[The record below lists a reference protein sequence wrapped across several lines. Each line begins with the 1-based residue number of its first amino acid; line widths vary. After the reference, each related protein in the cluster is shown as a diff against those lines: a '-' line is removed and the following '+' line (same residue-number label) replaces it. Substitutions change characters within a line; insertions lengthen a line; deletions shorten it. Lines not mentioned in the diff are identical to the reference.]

1 MAGRSVFLRFAGS
14 LTLLALGC
22 GGADE
27 DRDSMAATS
36 ITTLST
42 IGGTDG
48 DTADGGDTDGDSDTD
63 GNAVQFLEVLPVET
77 LLELDLNTPS
87 SLEFTV
93 RANFT
98 DGTTLDVTDE
108 AEWTVTNESVGTMS
122 GTTLEIPGFA
132 DPFFESTII
141 TAVVGDEVG
150 KAQVT
155 VAAYDLL
162 NDFFFILPFE
172 DGDGPQDKPLTFST
186 DVKAMDVFINM
197 DVTGSM
203 ADEINNL
210 RAALSGE
217 IIPAIQAQVPDT
229 EFGAGSFADFP
240 LAPYGDPLT
249 DQPFRLLQPITAN
262 ITDVQIAVG
271 TYVAAGGSDGP
282 ESNIEAL
289 YQIATGEGLVGP
301 APTSVA
307 PNMDGIGG
315 VGFREGSFPIVVSIT
330 DALSH
335 DPMGDATCDF
345 GGPEVYAGAVAPLAH
360 SQQQAMD
367 ALNSICGRV
376 IQIAVGATGP
386 CSAYDDGIQFNAA
399 TGALV
404 PPEAWDVA
412 GRPAGCAVGQCCTGI
427 SGVGVAPD
435 ATGLCPMTYQANANG
450 TGVDS
455 SFSSAVSL
463 LAAYGQFDVTSTVTG
478 VDADVDG
485 APLPGGTT
493 TADFIQSVTPFDHG
507 MVPLPGVADPTLT
520 PTAFENVVPNTDVI
534 FTVTA
539 FNDFVEQGTSPR
551 LFTANIQVLADSC
564 GELDDRDVFILVPP
578 EELPPPAG

>member
-1 MAGRSVFLRFAGS
+1 M
-14 LTLLALGC
+14 LLALGC
-22 GGADE
+22 GGGE
-27 DRDSMAATS
+27 GERDSTASSS

-42 IGGTDG
+42 ISGTE
-48 DTADGGDTDGDSDTD
+48 GDTDNGDDTDGESDTD

-87 SLEFTV
+87 SLQFTV
-93 RANFT
+93 RAKFP

-108 AEWTVTNESVGTMS
+108 AEWTVTNENVGTMN

-155 VAAYDLL
+155 VAAYDLV
-162 NDFFFILPFE
+162 NDFFFVLPFE

-203 ADEINNL
+203 SEEINNL
-210 RAALSGE
+210 RAALSGD

-240 LAPYGDPLT
+240 LPPYGDSST
-249 DQPFRLLQPITAN
+249 DQPFRLLQPITAD

-271 TYVAAGGSDGP
+271 TYVAAGGNDGP

-307 PNMDGIGG
+307 PNMEGIGG

-335 DPMGDATCDF
+335 DPMGDAACEF
-345 GGPEVYAGAVAPLAH
+345 GGAEVYAGAVAPLAH

-376 IQIAVGATGP
+376 IQIAVGGPGP
-386 CSAYDDGIQFNAA
+386 CSAYDDGLQFNQA

-412 GRPAGCAVGQCCTGI
+412 GRPAGCAAGQCCTGI
-427 SGVGVAPD
+427 SGAGVAPD
-435 ATGLCPMTYQANANG
+435 AAGLCPMTYQANGNG

-478 VDADVDG
+478 VETDVDG
-485 APLPGGTT
+485 DPLPAGTT

-520 PTAFENVVPNTDVI
+520 PTVFENVVPNTDVV

-539 FNDFVEQGTSPR
+539 FNDFVEQSSTPR

>member
-1 MAGRSVFLRFAGS
+1 M
-14 LTLLALGC
+14 LLALGC

-27 DRDSMAATS
+27 DRDASSGTS
-36 ITTLST
+36 ITT
-42 IGGTDG
+42 IGTFSGT
-48 DTADGGDTDGDSDTD
+48 DSDTEGQSTSGTD
-63 GNAVQFLEVLPVET
+63 TDEGVQVEYLEVLPAET
-77 LLELDLNTPS
+77 LLELDLGAPS
-87 SLEFTV
+87 TLDFTV
-93 RANFT
+93 RANYS
-98 DGTTLDVTDE
+98 DGTTLDVTAD
-108 AEWTVTNESVGTMS
+108 ATWQVTNPNLGAMN

-132 DPFFESTII
+132 DPFFESTIV
-141 TAVVGDEVG
+141 TATVDGEVG

-155 VAAYDLL
+155 VAAYDLV
-162 NDFFFILPFE
+162 NDFFFVLPFE

-203 ADEINNL
+203 SEEINNL

-229 EFGAGSFADFP
+229 QFGAGSFADFP
-240 LAPYGDPLT
+240 IAPYGTAAT
-249 DQPFRLLQPITAN
+249 DQPFRLLQTITADT
-262 ITDVQIAVG
+262 TDVQVAVG
-271 TYVAAGGSDGP
+271 TYSANGGNDGP

-289 YQIATGEGLVGP
+289 YQIATGEGLVAP

-307 PNMDGIGG
+307 PNMVGIGG

-335 DPMGDATCDF
+335 DPAGNAACDF
-345 GGPEVYAGAVAPLAH
+345 GGPEVYAGDVAANAH
-360 SQQQAMD
+360 TQAQAME
-367 ALNSICGRV
+367 ALNAICGRV
-376 IQIAVGATGP
+376 IQIAVGGTGG
-386 CSAYDDGIQFNAA
+386 CSAYDDGLQFNQA

-412 GRPAGCAVGQCCTGI
+412 GRPGGCAVGQCCTGI
-427 SGVGVAPD
+427 SGAGVAPD
-435 ATGLCPMTYQANANG
+435 AAGLCPMTYQATANG

-478 VDADVDG
+478 SGTDVDG
-485 APLPGGTT
+485 MPLPDGTT

-507 MVPLPGVADPTLT
+507 AVPLPGVADPTLT
-520 PTAFENVVPNTDVI
+520 PTTFENVIPDTDVV

-539 FNDFVEQGTSPR
+539 FNDFVEQGASPR

-578 EELPPPAG
+578 SELPPPAG

>member
-172 DGDGPQDKPLTFST
+172 DGDGPQEKPLTFST

-262 ITDVQIAVG
+262 ITDVQIEDDARVPRNIGIDAADHDELHQRQRSGAACHKSSGRIDCSGHRFIQNQSSLCPVHLDGHPRNGRREAHGLRLHRQALMVAVL
-271 TYVAAGGSDGP
+271 
-282 ESNIEAL
+282 EAL
-289 YQIATGEGLVGP
+289 
-301 APTSVA
+301 
-307 PNMDGIGG
+307 
-315 VGFREGSFPIVVSIT
+315 
-330 DALSH
+330 
-335 DPMGDATCDF
+335 
-345 GGPEVYAGAVAPLAH
+345 
-360 SQQQAMD
+360 
-367 ALNSICGRV
+367 
-376 IQIAVGATGP
+376 
-386 CSAYDDGIQFNAA
+386 
-399 TGALV
+399 
-404 PPEAWDVA
+404 
-412 GRPAGCAVGQCCTGI
+412 
-427 SGVGVAPD
+427 
-435 ATGLCPMTYQANANG
+435 
-450 TGVDS
+450 
-455 SFSSAVSL
+455 
-463 LAAYGQFDVTSTVTG
+463 
-478 VDADVDG
+478 
-485 APLPGGTT
+485 
-493 TADFIQSVTPFDHG
+493 
-507 MVPLPGVADPTLT
+507 
-520 PTAFENVVPNTDVI
+520 
-534 FTVTA
+534 
-539 FNDFVEQGTSPR
+539 
-551 LFTANIQVLADSC
+551 
-564 GELDDRDVFILVPP
+564 
-578 EELPPPAG
+578 